1 MVTTEPGPTA
11 AGRTYVAARG
21 VGLLDLRAAGAGS
34 GGDVLAGP
42 ESEAWI
48 ATLALTRSQALRL
61 IHAQSFARDVR
72 LIGR

>member
-1 MVTTEPGPTA
+1 MSPP
-11 AGRTYVAARG
+11 VASGCSICA
-21 VGLLDLRAAGAGS
+21 AAGAGS